1 VAVRLYDT
9 AQRFIGVRVSVDPT
23 PAVPDL
29 SSVPADLTPG
39 TDESRLVTPGGWRG
53 LPTRLPEIRRRHHI
67 GGMVIPRPG
76 NDRRAL
82 TIPPF
87 LSSGE
92 AAT

>member
-9 AQRFIGVRVSVDPT
+9 AQRFISVRVSVDPT

-29 SSVPADLTPG
+29 SSVPAELTPG
-39 TDESRLVTPGGWRG
+39 TDEAQLVTPRGWRG
-53 LPTRLPEIRRRHHI
+53 LQTRLPQVRRRHHI
-67 GGMVIPRPG
+67 GGMVVPRPG
-76 NDRRAL
+76 PDRRAL